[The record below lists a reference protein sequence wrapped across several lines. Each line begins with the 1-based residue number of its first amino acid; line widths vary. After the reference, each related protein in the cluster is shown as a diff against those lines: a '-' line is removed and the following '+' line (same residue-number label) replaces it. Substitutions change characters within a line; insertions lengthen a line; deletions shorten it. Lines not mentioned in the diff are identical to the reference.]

1 VNINGKPL
9 VSRIDRRLT
18 ILRVTPKDLVV
29 LMIAYGVGSLVH
41 FVHNAEFLAEYPN
54 MPSWLSRADVYVVW
68 LAITAI
74 GIAGYILIG
83 HGHRFVGLLLVA
95 VYAALGLDSL
105 GHYALAPMSA
115 HTAAMN
121 STILLEVATAAL
133 LFVRSLGLI
142 AAWQAAW
149 TDRR

>member
-1 VNINGKPL
+1 
-9 VSRIDRRLT
+9 
-18 ILRVTPKDLVV
+18 
-29 LMIAYGVGSLVH
+29 MIAYGAGSLVH

-54 MPSWLSRADVYVVW
+54 MPAWLSRTDVYVVW
-68 LAITAI
+68 LGITAI
-74 GIAGYILIG
+74 GVAGYVLAG
-83 HGHRFVGLLLVA
+83 HGYRLAGLLLVA

>member
-1 VNINGKPL
+1 VTRHS
-9 VSRIDRRLT
+9 SRIAIAPR
-18 ILRVTPKDLVV
+18 DLVV
-29 LMIAYGVGSLVH
+29 LMIAYGVASLVH

-54 MPSWLSRADVYVVW
+54 MPAWLSRADVYVAW
-68 LAITAI
+68 LAVTAV
-74 GIAGYILIG
+74 GIAGYTLVG
-83 HGHRFVGLLLVA
+83 HRHRFVGLLVVA

-105 GHYALAPMSA
+105 GHYALAPISA

-133 LFVRSLGLI
+133 LFARSLGLI
-142 AAWQAAW
+142 AAWQAAR